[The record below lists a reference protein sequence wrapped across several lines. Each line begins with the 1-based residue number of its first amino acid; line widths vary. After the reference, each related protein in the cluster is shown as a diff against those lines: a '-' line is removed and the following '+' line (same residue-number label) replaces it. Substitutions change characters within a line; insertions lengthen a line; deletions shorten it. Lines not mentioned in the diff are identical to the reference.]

1 MLKNLVY
8 GTLAGGIGFAGT
20 VLIHNIK
27 LNMNK
32 DKSISEKQQQE
43 FINFWYVIAK

>member
-1 MLKNLVY
+1 MLKKFVY
-8 GTLAGGIGFAGT
+8 GILAGGIGLAGT
-20 VLIHNIK
+20 FLVHNIK

>member
-1 MLKNLVY
+1 MLKNFVY
-8 GTLAGGIGFAGT
+8 GTLAGGIGLTGT
-20 VLIHNIK
+20 FLLHNIK

-32 DKSISEKQQQE
+32 DKTLSEKQQQE